1 METIT
6 FRCNACQHV
15 LRVSAD
21 KAGRKAKCVKCGAPL
36 TIPASN
42 AEQTQEA
49 ALAPVAAKKEG
60 EPAKEP
66 ALGLADPQP
75 APKPD
80 TDDDEG
86 GLTYELKDLPQRQ
99 EGDVRERD
107 KKTPLPKGP
116 GRRQVKKLSRITHA
130 RQWVRVSLGLQ
141 VVAAG
146 LCVWLAAYLLYRVPL
161 VLGLAAGEEYT
172 AQADERLLASPVD
185 SGRPADLNYCLY
197 AVALLSG
204 NSMADF
210 MIWVVRLSQV
220 LYLLMYLLL
229 LGGYGLC
236 LAAPNQYGTRLQI
249 GVLFALALANALF
262 GIAFKLLPML
272 GVYEYTIL
280 PIAVPEVELISLN
293 AGRMESIYTF
303 WLRWPIL
310 EVYWALLMTI
320 MFCLEPAMIAVF
332 VRSVA
337 RGLKSAVLEEK
348 AMTAMKLAFSQIFV
362 QIAWMLLALCG
373 TSEVLLTVMRIVYM
387 IGMGFFIGQL
397 IYTILVL
404 FTVRGVVFEQ
414 LGDEAERL
422 LSEDQGE
429 GDEDTSRSADEEEE
443 EDEEEDEDD
452 EDED

>member
-1 METIT
+1 MDTIT
-6 FRCNACQHV
+6 FRCSACQHV

-21 KAGRKAKCVKCGAPL
+21 KAGRKAKCIKCGTPL

-42 AEQTQEA
+42 AEQSQEA
-49 ALAPVAAKKEG
+49 ALTPAAAKKESAQ
-60 EPAKEP
+60 AKEP
-66 ALGLADPQP
+66 ALAISDPQP

-80 TDDDEG
+80 ADDDEG
-86 GLTYELKDLPQRQ
+86 GLTYELKEQPQPK
-99 EGDVRERD
+99 EEALRERD

-141 VVAAG
+141 IVAAG

-172 AQADERLLASPVD
+172 AQADERLLVSPID
-185 SGRPADLNYCLY
+185 SGRPADLNYCMY

-210 MIWVVRLSQV
+210 MIWIVRLSQV

-236 LAAPNQYGTRLQI
+236 LAAPNQYGTRLQV

-280 PIAVPEVELISLN
+280 PVAVPEVELISLN
-293 AGRMESIYTF
+293 AGRMESLYTF
-303 WLRWPIL
+303 WLHWPVL

-320 MFCLEPAMIAVF
+320 MFYLEPAMIAVF
-332 VRSVA
+332 IRAVAKGLNSV
-337 RGLKSAVLEEK
+337 VLEEK

-362 QIAWMLLALCG
+362 QIAWTLLALCG
-373 TSEVLLTVMRIVYM
+373 TSEVLLTVMRIIYM

-397 IYTILVL
+397 IYTVLVL

-422 LSEDQGE
+422 LSEDQG
-429 GDEDTSRSADEEEE
+429 DDDTRVADEEEE
-443 EDEEEDEDD
+443 EDEEE